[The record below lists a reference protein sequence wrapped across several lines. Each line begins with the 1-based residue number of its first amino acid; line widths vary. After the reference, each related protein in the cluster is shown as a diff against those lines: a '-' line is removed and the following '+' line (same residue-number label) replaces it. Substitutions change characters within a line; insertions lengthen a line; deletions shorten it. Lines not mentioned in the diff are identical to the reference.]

1 MEGKKLEVHGKKRG
15 KNEKK
20 PRNWN
25 IYSMLKMLNDESM
38 ISKIGNHN
46 FQERPNFVAKK
57 VHYHHER
64 KRNYLYEENKSSNIK
79 DCALERLLSYRRN
92 KIIA

>member
-1 MEGKKLEVHGKKRG
+1 MEKNLGKILKKT
-15 KNEKK
+15 
-20 PRNWN
+20 RNWN

-57 VHYHHER
+57 IHYHHEC
-64 KRNYLYEENKSSNIK
+64 KRNYLHEENKSSNIK
-79 DCALERLLSYRRN
+79 DCALERLLSYKRN
-92 KIIA
+92 KITAEKKSQKN